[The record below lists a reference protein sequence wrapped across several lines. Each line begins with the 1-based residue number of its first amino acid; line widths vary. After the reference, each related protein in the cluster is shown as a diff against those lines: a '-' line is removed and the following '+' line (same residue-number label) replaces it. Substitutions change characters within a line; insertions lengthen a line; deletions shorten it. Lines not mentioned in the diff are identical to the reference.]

1 MTANDLMIGDWV
13 VSDIHG
19 QGKVTKI
26 QMGDNGNFIEIA
38 LDKSFK
44 RVLYGDSY
52 FEPIPLT
59 REILKKNDFEGDRI
73 MEYRFEEG
81 GETYNL
87 YLKEMYNRDG
97 VQDSWGTNVGGVL
110 PSVVMYVHEL
120 QHILRL
126 AGLKEKADNFKIK

>member
-1 MTANDLMIGDWV
+1 MTVKDLMIGDIV
-13 VSDIHG
+13 LTPIEKTAKVSEISSIDNEIGAFFTTPADEDVFDI
-19 QGKVTKI
+19 T
-26 QMGDNGNFIEIA
+26 EI
-38 LDKSFK
+38 K
-44 RVLYGDSY
+44 
-52 FEPIPLT
+52 PIPLT

-73 MEYRFEEG
+73 MEYRFEED

-97 VQDSWGTNVGGVL
+97 EQDSWGTSIGGVL

>member
-1 MTANDLMIGDWV
+1 MTVKDLMIGDFV
-13 VSDIHG
+13 LTPIGKIAKVSEISSIDNEIGVFFTTPADEDVFDI
-19 QGKVTKI
+19 T
-26 QMGDNGNFIEIA
+26 EI
-38 LDKSFK
+38 K
-44 RVLYGDSY
+44 
-52 FEPIPLT
+52 PIPLT

-73 MEYRFEEG
+73 MEYRFEED

-97 VQDSWGTNVGGVL
+97 EQDSWGTSIGGVL